1 MGPFLVAAAPS
12 NKDTCLGDGHY
23 WVIDTVGVEL
33 GQTGEDGQAGH
44 QGREQER
51 DDGSC
56 WSIRAGRTVVD
67 WDGRRGRACDTG
79 RKKYQQTIYVI
90 WLCVRE
96 WVFLLG
102 GSQGEIQGV
111 VRPTRLIR
119 FGGYNIRNGWNGGLE
134 SALRG
139 MSQFNMDL
147 GVFQETKLTKYIYMR
162 ESSGYRVVVIEAP
175 SAHSGSVIVFY
186 RAAENFSVEAIQTYG
201 ANVVSFQLASGDM
214 QWFIVG

>member
-1 MGPFLVAAAPS
+1 MGTTGS
-12 NKDTCLGDGHY
+12 STR
-23 WVIDTVGVEL
+23 WEL
-33 GQTGEDGQAGH
+33 NWDR
-44 QGREQER
+44 QGRTDRR
-51 DDGSC
+51 DTKVGNRNGMTGVVGQSG
-56 WSIRAGRTVVD
+56 RAGTVVD

-139 MSQFNMDL
+139 MSQSNMDL